1 VGRPEGLTALGRP
14 RPRWGYNIK
23 IDLREVR
30 WSMDWFYLAQDMERW
45 WAVVNAVLN
54 VWVP

>member
-14 RPRWGYNIK
+14 RPRLGHNIK
-23 IDLREVR
+23 IDLTEVR
-30 WSMDWFYLAQDMERW
+30 WSVDWFYLAKDMERW

-54 VWVP
+54 VWVL